1 VTNVDRM
8 TASGMTA
15 SAMMVGAWAEQNRC
29 LVVIL
34 LLIQTVLRKE
44 TIVLWRTLSRN
55 RTRVVRRIRCYRCW
69 GSLRSIL

>member
-34 LLIQTVLRKE
+34 AVDTDRFAE
-44 TIVLWRTLSRN
+44 RN
-55 RTRVVRRIRCYRCW
+55 HCVVED
-69 GSLRSIL
+69 LEQKPD